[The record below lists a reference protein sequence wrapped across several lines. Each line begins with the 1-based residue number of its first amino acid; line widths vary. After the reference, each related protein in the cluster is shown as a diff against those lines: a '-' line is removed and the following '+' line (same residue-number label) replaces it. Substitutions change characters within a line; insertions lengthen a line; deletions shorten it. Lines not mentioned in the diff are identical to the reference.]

1 MIKYKEYLTDAEPE
15 KKKEQSAVGAT
26 TPTTPP
32 VLPYEGFIGTGTG
45 SNAYRQGAGVVNS
58 AYNTAI
64 NAAETNK
71 QLGMNYAQGVKNSI
85 YGSAAALRK
94 QTDID
99 TENARQRGIVD
110 SQSSYQKAVGAYG
123 SNAETLAGRGLSG
136 SGYGEYLTADAY
148 ATHRGQVQD
157 INAGALEANRKAAN
171 LEAQTKMAADSEY
184 LKNLY
189 DIESEYN
196 TAKSTAEGEKTK
208 GLYELGVGLDAAKD
222 TAYNDILTAISEGT
236 SLDVAKQSGA
246 WGDLT
251 PEQQNM
257 ISKSYYSGGVSA
269 LMSAEDSAGRAYSKS
284 EAESALRG
292 AGYSEADIPIIIA
305 SWQEDNY
312 KQLANDATLTE
323 TDIANNEEAG
333 KISAEQ
339 AEQLRAKI
347 PKTPNTGNNT
357 TIVKTPTDISE
368 FGTAITE
375 NARWDG
381 SRWVYPGA
389 SALSNQVYADTDTR
403 DKLNQ
408 AYPNAQNGFMVR
420 VPGTERDMVYIRSG
434 TGWIVDAAKRPQSNS
449 EPSSSSNPLNPPSDP
464 FKVKK

>member
-1 MIKYKEYLTDAEPE
+1 MSTYGTYINGEDPN
-15 KKKEQSAVGAT
+15 KKKDPNAVGAT

-32 VLPYEGFIGTGTG
+32 VLIYEGFIGTGTG
-45 SNAYRQGAGVVNS
+45 SNSYQ
-58 AYNTAI
+58 
-64 NAAETNK
+64 
-71 QLGMNYAQGVKNSI
+71 QGVEYAKGVRDSI
-85 YGSAAALRK
+85 YGSAEELRK
-94 QTDID
+94 QTEKNIK
-99 TENARQRGIVD
+99 NARQRGIVD
-110 SQSSYQKAVGAYG
+110 SKSSYQKAVGTYG
-123 SNAETLAGRGLSG
+123 ANAESLGKMGLTE

-157 INAGALEANRKAAN
+157 INAGALAANREAAN
-171 LEAQTKMAADSEY
+171 LEAQTKAAADSEY

-189 DIESEYN
+189 SLG
-196 TAKSTAEGEKTK
+196 TAF
-208 GLYELGVGLDAAKD
+208 DAAKD

-251 PEQQNM
+251 PEQQSAITNN
-257 ISKSYYSGGVSA
+257 YYSGGLNY
-269 LMSAEDSAGRAYSKS
+269 LMNEEEINGNAYSKS
-284 EAESALRG
+284 DAERVLKL
-292 AGYSEADIPIIIA
+292 AGYTDSDVANIIA

-312 KQLANDATLTE
+312 KELANDATLTE
-323 TDIANNEEAG
+323 TDIANNEKAG

-389 SALSNQVYADTDTR
+389 SALSNQVYADTATR

-420 VPGTERDMVYIRSG
+420 VPGTERDMVYIKSG

-449 EPSSSSNPLNPPSDP
+449 EPSSGSNPLNPPSDP